1 MKTLARPGS
10 RQPGF
15 FKLFEKIE
23 IFEIIEENKD
33 KYFKNF
39 NFFQKF
45 TSKGKIIEI
54 FVKIKTLAR
63 PGRRQPGL
71 LKKN

>member
-39 NFFQKF
+39 NFFKNLLQKE
-45 TSKGKIIEI
+45 K
-54 FVKIKTLAR
+54 
-63 PGRRQPGL
+63 L
-71 LKKN
+71 LKFL